1 MRVQVKKGIYEA
13 GVQGA
18 GGFFSVWRYPTGGG
32 GVATIVMTKGKEL
45 VPRSENR
52 VGLLLSVSTNYS
64 VMAAETMN
72 WELLQKKYGYIL
84 RRFLERYVLP
94 KQGNGKGR
102 RYEDRFGFRRG
113 TYAQILYLALSFS
126 LSLFCDH
133 VSTSP
138 N

>member
-1 MRVQVKKGIYEA
+1 MVLPK
-13 GVQGA
+13 
-18 GGFFSVWRYPTGGG
+18 SN
-32 GVATIVMTKGKEL
+32 EL

-52 VGLLLSVSTNYS
+52 VGLLLSVSSNYS
-64 VMAAETMN
+64 VLTAETMN

-113 TYAQILYLALSFS
+113 KDAQIVYLALGFS
-126 LSLFCDH
+126 SLFLFCDH